1 MVYFQ
6 TKNPDLGKFWKV
18 FQWKMLVFLW
28 PFCLFYGHMVY
39 VMAIWY
45 ILWSFGIFFPF
56 WYICRT
62 EKNLATREK
71 MADRKKWRTR
81 PVSANFS
88 KIPPL
93 SLFQAVAA
101 AARRYD

>member
-1 MVYFQ
+1 VVIWHIF
-6 TKNPDLGKFWKV
+6 PI
-18 FQWKMLVFLW
+18 LV
-28 PFCLFYGHMVY
+28 C
-39 VMAIWY
+39 
-45 ILWSFGIFFPF
+45 
-56 WYICRT
+56 CT
-62 EKNLATREK
+62 EKNLATREN